1 VSKRIF
7 GCEAS
12 KAAASSDNSLCEA
25 RAFQA
30 TDAATEFWPADARPA
45 RIDLHCHSDASNEA
59 DEAVLNS
66 IQCPECF
73 STPREVYEQAQQ
85 RGMDFVTIT
94 DHDSLGGVSQLSA
107 AANVLSG
114 EEVTCYFPEDHCK
127 IHLLVWG
134 LSGADHDALQAAA
147 QDIYRV
153 ADIVAEL
160 NLAHSV
166 AHPFYRQNDVL
177 ERWHLERLLLL
188 FKGFETLNGAHSV
201 LHREAVEA
209 MVDELTPRKI
219 ADLAAAHCMPPR
231 WPQPHIKSR
240 TGGSD
245 DHGLFNIGRTWTEYP
260 AGTQSVD
267 EVLDCL
273 RQGRCR
279 AGGEAGSSLKLAHN
293 FYGVGIRYYGRK
305 MRQNAAMDMQDI
317 VLRTLVGERRS
328 IRRRDLVG
336 AAVKRK
342 FAKLANRLLPR
353 FTAPKQ
359 PAGTALLLDLFIDSF
374 RRHMDENPAIHLA
387 VSEGR
392 AALAEHES
400 MFDLLSSVNRDVTAG
415 IAESVRAALSR
426 GELAG
431 IFDSISSIAAH
442 QFMLLPYYFAMF
454 HQNRER
460 RLMPRLSGRAPLIT
474 PANLRLGV
482 FTDTFDEI
490 NGVSR
495 FIQDIG
501 RQAHGLERSLVV
513 HTCSAEPRVS
523 CPGRK
528 NFTPLLSEAMPKY
541 PEQKLVV
548 PPVAQI
554 LEWADRQQFD
564 AIHVHTPGP
573 MGLCGWLVAK
583 MLRVPVLMTYH
594 TDFPRYV
601 RDLTGDHRLTSA
613 TEAYMTWFFG
623 QAHTIFS
630 RSKDY
635 CGKLRGLGLGDKRL
649 EMVLPGVDTEKF
661 SPEMRDVNLWPKL
674 RVGQTHKLLYAGR
687 VSVEKNLPFLVEC
700 FRRLCRLR
708 QDVALVVAGDG
719 PYRVEMERAA
729 AGLPVHFLGFQ
740 NDQELS
746 ALYASSD
753 LFVFPSATDTL
764 GQVVA
769 EAQAAGLPVLV
780 SDQGGPKELMDD
792 QITGLVLPTGGAG
805 AAGEWA
811 NAINGLL
818 SDAAQRMRMS
828 RTAPR
833 RAARFSRGQ
842 MFEVFWSE
850 HVLAAVEQ
858 DRQTKASEPKRQA
871 AMA

>member
-1 VSKRIF
+1 VTNRIF
-7 GCEAS
+7 GRDES
-12 KAAASSDNSLCEA
+12 QAAASSIQSTQQEIDLW
-25 RAFQA
+25 RADQ
-30 TDAATEFWPADARPA
+30 RRV
-45 RIDLHCHSDASNEA
+45 RIDLHCHSHASNEA

-73 STPREVYEQAQQ
+73 STPFEVYEQAKQ
-85 RGMDFVTIT
+85 RGMDFVTVT
-94 DHDSLGGVSQLSA
+94 DHDSLGGVSQLA
-107 AANVLSG
+107 ALPDVLSG

-134 LSGADHDALQAAA
+134 LSEGEHNAIQAAA

-153 ADIVAEL
+153 ADIVAEAR
-160 NLAHSV
+160 LAHSV
-166 AHPFYRQNDVL
+166 AHPFYRQNDKL

-201 LHREAVEA
+201 LHRQAALALVE
-209 MVDELTPRKI
+209 ELTPRRI
-219 ADLAAAHCMPPR
+219 ADMAASHCMPPR

-245 DHGLFNIGRTWTEYP
+245 DHGLFNIGRTWTEFP
-260 AGTQSVD
+260 ADVRTVEQI
-267 EVLDCL
+267 LDGL

-305 MRQNAAMDMQDI
+305 MRGGSPVSMQDV
-317 VLRTLVGERRS
+317 VLRTLVGERGA
-328 IRRRDLVG
+328 IRRRDLVK

-342 FAKLANRLLPR
+342 LAKLRGRFLSRLSAQTEP
-353 FTAPKQ
+353 T
-359 PAGTALLLDLFIDSF
+359 GTALLLDLFIQSF
-374 RRHMDENPAIHLA
+374 RRRMDESPA
-387 VSEGR
+387 VSSAVSDGR
-392 AALAEHES
+392 AALAEHGA

-415 IAESVRAALSR
+415 IAESIKRALSR
-426 GELAG
+426 GELTG

-442 QFMLLPYYFAMF
+442 QFMLMPYYFALF

-460 RLMPRLSGRAPLIT
+460 QLMPRLSGRAPAT
-474 PANLRLGV
+474 NAANLRLGV

-495 FIQDIG
+495 FIQDIS
-501 RQAHGLERSLVV
+501 RQAQGMERSLVV
-513 HTCSAEPRVS
+513 HTCSADARVACS
-523 CPGRK
+523 GRK
-528 NFTPLLSEAMPKY
+528 NFTPLLSEPMPKY
-541 PEQKLVV
+541 PEQSLVV
-548 PPVAQI
+548 PPVAEI

-601 RDLTGDHRLTSA
+601 RDLTGDHRLTTA
-613 TEAYMTWFFG
+613 TESYMNWFFG

-635 CGKLRGLGLGDKRL
+635 CGKLRALGLGDKRL

-661 SPEMRDVNLWPKL
+661 NPEMRDVNLWPRL
-674 RVGQTHKLLYAGR
+674 RVGQAHKLLYAGR
-687 VSVEKNLPFLVEC
+687 VSLEKNLPFLVEA
-700 FRRLCRLR
+700 FRLLCRQR

-719 PYRVEMERAA
+719 PYRAEMEKAA

-792 QITGLVLPTGGAG
+792 QITGLVLPTGGATATADW
-805 AAGEWA
+805 AA
-811 NAINGLL
+811 AINGLL
-818 SDAAQRMRMS
+818 SDSAQRMRMS

-842 MFEVFWSE
+842 MFEVFWNE
-850 HVLAAVEQ
+850 HVLAAL
-858 DRQTKASEPKRQA
+858 DHDGQA
-871 AMA
+871 KSSDPRREAALA